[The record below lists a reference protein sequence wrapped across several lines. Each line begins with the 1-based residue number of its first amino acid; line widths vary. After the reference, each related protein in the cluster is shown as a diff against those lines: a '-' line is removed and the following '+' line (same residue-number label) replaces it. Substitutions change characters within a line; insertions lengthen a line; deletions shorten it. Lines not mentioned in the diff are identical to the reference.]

1 MASAKL
7 KILVGITGSIAAYKS
22 ALLIR
27 GLVKKGHEVRAIMTP
42 SATAFIS
49 PLTISTLTKSKVFT
63 EIFEA
68 TEWNNHVELGLWAD
82 LMIIAPSTANSISK
96 MANGLCDN
104 MLLAVYLSA
113 KCPVWIAPAMDL
125 DMWQHPSTISN
136 LKKLSSFP
144 NHKVFDVGHGEL
156 ASGLIGP
163 GRMPEPE
170 TIIDAVTDWQQNQ
183 NTLANCTAMV
193 TAGPTYEHL
202 DPVRFIGNPSS
213 GKMGIAIANEL
224 ARRGAKVSLV
234 LGPSNESNIHP
245 AIELIKVRSAQDMF
259 ETCQKLHPTSN
270 LSVYAAAVADYTP
283 ISYSDQKTKKKDG
296 DWSIQLKRTVDIAST
311 LNAQKSD
318 QQVSIGFALETEN
331 AEDNAKSKLKRKGF
345 NFIVLNTLE
354 DKGAGF
360 GGMENKV
367 TIFDD
372 MGRFEKYALKSK
384 SDVARDIVLHY
395 INHYKK

>member
-1 MASAKL
+1 
-7 KILVGITGSIAAYKS
+7 
-22 ALLIR
+22 
-27 GLVKKGHEVRAIMTP
+27 MTP